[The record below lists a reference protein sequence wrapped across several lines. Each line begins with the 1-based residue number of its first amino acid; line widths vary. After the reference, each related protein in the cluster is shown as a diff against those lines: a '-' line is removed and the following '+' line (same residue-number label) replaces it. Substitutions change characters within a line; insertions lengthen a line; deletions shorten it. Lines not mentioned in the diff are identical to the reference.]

1 MIDRDRPLVTKATR
15 KLRASIKRA
24 FRAVRKDCA
33 EQIGTIINK
42 ADKDEIRRVLDS
54 LDLSGLVAIHGDA
67 DAVLKAVAE
76 SGVAEALAQL
86 EVTEEGITELANPRA
101 VQWAADRAAEM
112 VGMRW
117 VDGELVPNPNAAWR
131 IDTSTRELLRGFVAE
146 AIDAGWSND
155 RLAKEIGSAFAFS
168 DERAEVIAR
177 TETAYA
183 DIQGNMIA
191 YEESGIVT
199 KKVWYVAQSEYC
211 DICDGNAAQ
220 GAIGLKA
227 FFASG
232 DYAPPAHP
240 NCRCDVIPI
249 TVGDSDDDAD

>member
-1 MIDRDRPLVTKATR
+1 MRVVCAAQIG
-15 KLRASIKRA
+15 ASIA
-24 FRAVRKDCA
+24 
-33 EQIGTIINK
+33 K

-54 LDLSGLVAIHGDA
+54 LDLSGLVAIHGEA
-67 DAVLKAVAE
+67 DEVLKAIAQ
-76 SGVAEALAQL
+76 SGVAEALAQI
-86 EVTEEGITELANPRA
+86 EVTDQDITDLANPRA
-101 VQWAADRAAEM
+101 VQWAENRAAEL

-131 IDTSTRELLRGFVAE
+131 IDESTRELLRGFVAE

-155 RLAKEIGSAFAFS
+155 RLAKEIGDSFAFS
-168 DERAEVIAR
+168 DARAETIAR

-183 DIQGNMIA
+183 DIQGNMVA
-191 YEESGIVT
+191 YEESGIVV
-199 KKVWYVAQSEYC
+199 KKRWYVAQSEYC
-211 DICDGNAAQ
+211 DICDGNAQQ